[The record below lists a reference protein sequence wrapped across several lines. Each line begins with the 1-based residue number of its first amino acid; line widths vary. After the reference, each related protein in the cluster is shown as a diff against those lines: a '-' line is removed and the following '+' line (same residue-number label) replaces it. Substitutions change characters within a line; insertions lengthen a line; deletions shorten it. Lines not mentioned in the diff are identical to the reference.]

1 MLPNQKKIY
10 AVKQLEEDRVQLDR
24 KWDKLNTKLKYKD
37 PNYVEP
43 NVPFKPDNVI
53 KDFNFLYAKIYDKE
67 KFIAA

>member
-1 MLPNQKKIY
+1 
-10 AVKQLEEDRVQLDR
+10 LDR